1 MTQTEV
7 TIRNR
12 AGIHARPASLIVKTA
27 NKYQSQVFLEKDG
40 MKINAKS
47 IMGIIT
53 LGASHNTRLLLSAE
67 GPDESEVVTDIA
79 RLFETRFE
87 EE

>member
-1 MTQTEV
+1 MTQQEV
-7 TIRNR
+7 TILNR

-27 NKYQSQVFLEKDG
+27 NKYKSDVFLEMDG

-53 LGASHNTRLLLSAE
+53 LGASHKTKLILSAN
-67 GPDESEVVTDIA
+67 GPDEEEMVKAIA
-79 RLFETRFE
+79 HLFETRFE